1 MGLDVDDLVYYV
13 HNLLNQKGVVMK
25 FSHLLC
31 VTVVFLSAACGGGD
45 DETNVIGVNTDAGGA
60 SLAPQIDLTGSFDFF
75 GFIDV
80 FEDRFTEKT
89 KIQGGFQRF
98 TETQDAAI
106 FINSIPQVADTCSGR
121 VTTSIPTDAGVI
133 GLPEAQFMFVNGG
146 DVLKLEKDG
155 ADFVDVPTEG
165 SGSFQGNGTDDG
177 EYPIDADLVLQIPG
191 DVFPAFADVPM
202 PDPVNVEGFS
212 PFSND
217 PISADTVFTWTPGSG
232 HNGTIFFSLVG
243 IGPNS
248 TWVEVKCRP
257 LDDGNFEFTDDLKA
271 MLNSALPA
279 GWEIEGLDVKTET
292 VTVVSANNAL
302 LVATRKV
309 D

>member
-1 MGLDVDDLVYYV
+1 
-13 HNLLNQKGVVMK
+13 
-25 FSHLLC
+25 
-31 VTVVFLSAACGGGD
+31 
-45 DETNVIGVNTDAGGA
+45 
-60 SLAPQIDLTGSFDFF
+60 
-75 GFIDV
+75 
-80 FEDRFTEKT
+80 
-89 KIQGGFQRF
+89 
-98 TETQDAAI
+98 
-106 FINSIPQVADTCSGR
+106 
-121 VTTSIPTDAGVI
+121 
-133 GLPEAQFMFVNGG
+133 MFVNGG
-146 DVLKLEKDG
+146 DVLKLTNGG
-155 ADFVDVPTEG
+155 ADFADVPTEG
-165 SGSFQGNGTDDG
+165 SGSFQGNGT
-177 EYPIDADLVLQIPG
+177 EAVYPIDTDLELQIHG

-243 IGPNS
+243 LGPNS
-248 TWVEVKCRP
+248 EWVEVKCRP
-257 LDDGNFEFTDDLKA
+257 VDDGSFEFTPELKA

-302 LVATRKV
+302 LVATRIV